1 MNRWLTSP
9 SRDRGLAADAGSL
22 IGAPVARKEG
32 QAAAGGLQKPA
43 SPAKAKHFGFLLLK
57 DYSMIAM
64 SSAVEPLRMANL
76 LSGEE
81 RYRWTLYTLD
91 GAPVAA
97 SNGMVITPE
106 NALAGTHADL
116 DALFVCGGICV
127 EKAWQD
133 VLREPLHRLARR
145 RIPLGALC
153 TGTYVLARAGLLDGY
168 RCTIHWEN
176 ASSLRELFPSARV
189 SQELFEIDRDR
200 YTCSGGTAPLDM
212 MLNLIAREHGRDLAV
227 AISEEFLCE
236 RIRGPSERQRVPLR
250 ERLGRM
256 QPLLSETVALMEAN
270 VEEPLSI
277 DELAAHVGI
286 SRRQLERLFRKY
298 LNTVPTRYYLE
309 LRLRQAR
316 QLLLQTNMSVGNI
329 AIACGFASTQHFSTC
344 YREFFGMSPRAQRV
358 QVWPLPRTPSIP
370 AGMPAMEA
378 KL

>member
-1 MNRWLTSP
+1 MNRSLSGS
-9 SRDRGLAADAGSL
+9 SRERGLAAEAAL
-22 IGAPVARKEG
+22 APGQPTALRSRSTTAARQE
-32 QAAAGGLQKPA
+32 KPS
-43 SPAKAKHFGFLLLK
+43 SPPRAKHMGFLLLK
-57 DYSMIAM
+57 DYSMIAL

-81 RYRWTLYTLD
+81 RYRWTLFTLD

-97 SNGMVITPE
+97 SNGMIVTPE
-106 NALAGTHADL
+106 SALAGSHADL

-176 ASSLRELFPSARV
+176 ATSLRELFPSARV

-256 QPLLSETVALMEAN
+256 QPILSETVALMEAN

-277 DELAAHVGI
+277 DELAVHLGI

-344 YREFFGMSPRAQRV
+344 YREFFGMSPRTQRV

-370 AGMPAMEA
+370 ATAPANEA
-378 KL
+378 